1 MDILYLRT
9 HINNINYY
17 KFTRLLIVCFLA
29 ILFLLFTR
37 DSQSATSDDLHYSKA
52 GFFDIHVCNWPNRP
66 LFFMALFSTYNFNDI
81 SNIQVF
87 SPDNKIIGELNL
99 KKYRI
104 FTDKKKK
111 EKRVFIKQLEIPT
124 NAKNGW
130 YYTKVNLKDGTTII
144 PKDYVIIDK
153 LDTAKIASPN
163 IKKELKSIPKSF
175 VLKKIAGAQYYQA
188 FIHDNWDSKLI
199 YKTKLLNKPEI
210 HIPDNLLKNGGVYT
224 IQIHARDTNEHQ
236 LLGDFN
242 HGSLTSKIEFA
253 IAE

>member
-1 MDILYLRT
+1 MDILYLRIL
-9 HINNINYY
+9 INKISYY
-17 KFTRLLIVCFLA
+17 RFTRLFIVCFFA
-29 ILFLLFTR
+29 ILFLISTR
-37 DSQSATSDDLHYSKA
+37 DSQSAPSDDLHYSQV

-66 LFFMALFSTYNFNDI
+66 LFFLALFSTYNFNDI

-99 KKYRI
+99 KKYRLFI
-104 FTDKKKK
+104 DKNKK
-111 EKRVFIKQLEIPT
+111 EKRVFINHFEIPA

-153 LDTAKIASPN
+153 LKIAKISKPN
-163 IKKELKSIPKSF
+163 IKKELESIPKSF
-175 VLKKIAGAQYYQA
+175 ILKKIKGAQYYQA

-199 YKTKLLNKPEI
+199 YKSKLLNKPEI
-210 HIPDNLLKNGGVYT
+210 HIPDNLLKKGGLYT

-242 HGSLTSKIEFA
+242 HGSLTKKIEFS

>member
-1 MDILYLRT
+1 MDILYLRIL
-9 HINNINYY
+9 INNINYY
-17 KFTRLLIVCFLA
+17 KFTRLFIVYFFA
-29 ILFLLFTR
+29 ILFLIFTR
-37 DSQSATSDDLHYSKA
+37 DSQSATSDDLHYSKV

-66 LFFMALFSTYNFNDI
+66 LFFMTLFSTYNFNDI

-99 KKYRI
+99 KKYRLLI
-104 FTDKKKK
+104 DKNKK
-111 EKRVFIKQLEIPT
+111 EKRVFIKQLKISA

-130 YYTKVNLKDGTTII
+130 YYTKVNLKDKTTII
-144 PKDYVIIDK
+144 AKDYVIIDK
-153 LDTAKIASPN
+153 LEIAKISTPN
-163 IKKELKSIPKSF
+163 TKKELDTIPKSF
-175 VLKKIAGAQYYQA
+175 VLKKIKGAQHYQA

-199 YKTKLLNKPEI
+199 YKSKMLNKPEI
-210 HIPDNLLKNGGVYT
+210 HVPDNLLKKGGLYS

-242 HGSLTSKIEFA
+242 HGSLTKKIEFS

>member
-1 MDILYLRT
+1 MDIISPRRL
-9 HINNINYY
+9 INKISYY
-17 KFTRLLIVCFLA
+17 RFTRLFVVY
-29 ILFLLFTR
+29 LFVLLFSLSSPDT
-37 DSQSATSDDLHYSKA
+37 QSATSDDLHYSSV
-52 GFFDIHVCNWPNRP
+52 GFFDVHVCNWPNRP
-66 LFFMALFSTYNFNDI
+66 LFFMTLFSTYNFNDI

-99 KKYRI
+99 KKYRLFI
-104 FTDKKKK
+104 DKNKK
-111 EKRVFIKQLEIPT
+111 EKRVFIKQFEIPA

-130 YYTKVNLKDGTTII
+130 YYTKVNLKNGTTII

-153 LDTAKIASPN
+153 LKIAKISNPN
-163 IKKELKSIPKSF
+163 LKKELKSIPKSF
-175 VLKKIAGAQYYQA
+175 IFKKIKGAQYYQA

-199 YKTKLLNKPEI
+199 YKSKLLNKPEI
-210 HIPDNLLKNGGVYT
+210 HIPDNLLKKGGLYS

-242 HGSLTSKIEFA
+242 HGSLTNKIEFS